1 MSNPTRELEEKRRI
15 ADIQSMTEA
24 FLLLI
29 KALKAAANS
38 RHESLRAH
46 EFFLLSFS

>member
-1 MSNPTRELEEKRRI
+1 VSTPTREVEEKRRI
-15 ADIQSMTEA
+15 ADLQSMTEA

-29 KALKAAANS
+29 TALKAAANS
-38 RHESLRAH
+38 RHESLRAQ